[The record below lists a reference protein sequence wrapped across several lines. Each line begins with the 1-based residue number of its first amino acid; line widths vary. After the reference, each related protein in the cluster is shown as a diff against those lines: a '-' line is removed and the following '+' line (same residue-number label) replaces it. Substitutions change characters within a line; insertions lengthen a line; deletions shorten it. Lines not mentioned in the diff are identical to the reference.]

1 MELISQLEENSR
13 LLDLSDI
20 WESDIDEIFY
30 SLNEKMA
37 VLPLVKSSPWPCFK
51 AIIHKYFVFFF
62 DHDVFQLLNE
72 FSEYQLE
79 LIDHGFEDNAKWK
92 PQ

>member
-1 MELISQLEENSR
+1 
-13 LLDLSDI
+13 
-20 WESDIDEIFY
+20 
-30 SLNEKMA
+30 MA